1 MTHEELI
8 NSEEYKKAELE
19 RKQYNEER
27 SVMLTMLR
35 NRMKADKWYVK
46 LKRWFDLQRWLLYC
60 LLTNNRVCRYFKY
73 KNQKSK

>member
-19 RKQYNEER
+19 CEQYNEER
-27 SVMLTMLR
+27 SVILTMLR

-46 LKRWFDLQRWLLYC
+46 LGRWFDLQRWLLYC
-60 LLTNNRVCRYFKY
+60 LLTNNRMCRYLKY
-73 KNQKSK
+73 KNQK